1 MSRNRTACLAWI
13 PLRVP
18 VVKNR
23 CSPLCRKLRIATRLL
38 VTHSVTAGNPHNDLL
53 NWAAGRTSCSLL
65 AVARAASSFRR
76 GPHTRFTI
84 VVSS

>member
-38 VTHSVTAGNPHNDLL
+38 VTHYVTAGNPHNDSL
-53 NWAAGRTSCSLL
+53 NWTAGRARGSGLATS
-65 AVARAASSFRR
+65 AAASYFRR
-76 GPHTRFTI
+76 
-84 VVSS
+84 